1 MSKKNQTKGDSLAPA
16 PEEKFDRG
24 KLMEELAVLIKLI
37 YRGEVK
43 ALAYAVRY
51 ANGED
56 DFHIHGKKLG
66 KVLDKLH
73 NHELVKSTE
82 GARATS

>member
-1 MSKKNQTKGDSLAPA
+1 MAKKPIPKTDTLAPT
-16 PEEKFDRG
+16 PEAKFDRG
-24 KLMEELAVLIKLI
+24 KAMEELAILIKLV

-82 GARATS
+82 GTRAV